1 MAKKKQ
7 KMKAG
12 SSLDDFL
19 EEEGLLEAVTL
30 EAQKRVLAWQI
41 AEEMKRQHIT
51 KTELADRM
59 ATSRSHLDK
68 ILDPE
73 HPSITLATMFKV
85 AKSLGKHL
93 ELKLV

>member
-1 MAKKKQ
+1 MPKKIQ

-19 EEEGLLEAVTL
+19 EEEGLLEAATL

-41 AEEMKRQHIT
+41 AREMEKQHIT
-51 KTELADRM
+51 KSELARRM
-59 ATSRSHLDK
+59 DTSRSSLDRM
-68 ILDPE
+68 LDPD
-73 HPSITLATMFKV
+73 HPSITLATMFKA

-93 ELKLV
+93 ELKLI